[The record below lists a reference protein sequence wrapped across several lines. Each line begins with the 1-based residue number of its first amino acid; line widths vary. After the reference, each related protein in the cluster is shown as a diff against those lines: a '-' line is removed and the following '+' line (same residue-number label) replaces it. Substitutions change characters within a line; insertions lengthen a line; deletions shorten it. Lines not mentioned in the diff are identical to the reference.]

1 MKPLP
6 RHDDDDSAEDE
17 QSRPIIP
24 PRAATPQ
31 LALLAIA
38 FVFFLGV
45 ALGFALAQTV

>member
-6 RHDDDDSAEDE
+6 RHDEEDSEEEPA
-17 QSRPIIP
+17 RPIIS

-45 ALGFALAQTV
+45 AIGFALARTV